1 MLSALQPAVLNAL
14 LGQPASL
21 TITLELSVCCVAG
34 SDHDT
39 NVQSRE
45 KDLILWQFW
54 RPFTQSQPPKPA
66 CSTAPAPAAV
76 PSPTSR
82 STSRLY
88 DRSEPNLLEE
98 AGRSAGGASE
108 VGLGVGRA
116 RGSCGSGKPGVLG
129 GGVASGLGGSDGQ
142 GLWIPRLG
150 GCLDVTSRECHSG
163 DRGW

>member
-21 TITLELSVCCVAG
+21 TITLELNVCCVAG

-108 VGLGVGRA
+108 VGRGVGRA
-116 RGSCGSGKPGVLG
+116 RGSCSGKPGVLG
-129 GGVASGLGGSDGQ
+129 GAWPLVWAATKGKASGSLG
-142 GLWIPRLG
+142 WA
-150 GCLDVTSRECHSG
+150 DV
-163 DRGW
+163 

>member
-98 AGRSAGGASE
+98 AGRSAGGASG
-108 VGLGVGRA
+108 VGRGVGRA
-116 RGSCGSGKPGVLG
+116 RGSCSGKPGVLG
-129 GGVASGLGGSDGQ
+129 GAWPLVWAATKGKASGSLG
-142 GLWIPRLG
+142 WA
-150 GCLDVTSRECHSG
+150 DV
-163 DRGW
+163 